1 MANGVLVPNIEYNE
15 TTQSGVILRKSGQM
29 YYIGC
34 NGLTLN
40 DNGTI
45 GTGIP
50 SGYRP
55 KELQV
60 VSCLISRT
68 SSPTHV
74 IGYATIDTNGIMMAV
89 EPYNGGYRYP
99 TGAQIFFD
107 FTWIQ
112 N

>member
-1 MANGVLVPNIEYNE
+1 MGSGVLIKNYDTYEA
-15 TTQSGVILRKSGQM
+15 TQSGIIFRKNGDFR
-29 YYIGC
+29 YIGC
-34 NGLTLN
+34 NGITLN

-45 GTGIP
+45 GTGCP
-50 SGYRP
+50 TDYRP

-60 VSCLISRT
+60 VACLISRS

-74 IGYATIDTNGIMMAV
+74 MGYVTIDTNGIMMAV

-107 FTWIQ
+107 FTYMV
-112 N
+112 